1 MRTQRKGFTLIE
13 LLVVI
18 SIIALLVGILLP
30 ALEKARS
37 AARKVQCM
45 AQQRGVSLAIFTYA
59 SDYENYVTPAVV
71 WSDARSKYSISFDD
85 LLAELNKADLHYG
98 LTDMQG
104 QSQIQL
110 RQIYDAMTS
119 DVLDLERE
127 VL

>member
-1 MRTQRKGFTLIE
+1 MYSNSVDQYHE
-13 LLVVI
+13 
-18 SIIALLVGILLP
+18 ILD
-30 ALEKARS
+30 K
-37 AARKVQCM
+37 
-45 AQQRGVSLAIFTYA
+45 
-59 SDYENYVTPAVV
+59 
-71 WSDARSKYSISFDD
+71 FDD

-110 RQIYDAMTS
+110 RQIYDAMTG